1 MAFSHCFIKASAC
14 KILTRVMVGF
24 TSLQFQL
31 MFQIL
36 DEAWQQVAVLL
47 RSSATSPVTAWILRI
62 GQGLVW
68 QLKID
73 EFRTVSKG

>member
-1 MAFSHCFIKASAC
+1 MAFSHCFIKASAS
-14 KILTRVMVGF
+14 KILTRVM
-24 TSLQFQL
+24 
-31 MFQIL
+31 IL
-36 DEAWQQVAVLL
+36 DEAWQEVAVLL